1 MGGDGMERGRK
12 RGKENMKEREHMK
25 FRVQTINVISRLDDL
40 LKGVDRVW
48 I

>member
-1 MGGDGMERGRK
+1 MGWREGE

-25 FRVQTINVISRLDDL
+25 FRVRTINVISRLDDL
-40 LKGVDRVW
+40 LKGMDRVW